1 MTRITHLLGAGPT
14 LSFEFSAPR
23 DEAGAERL
31 RHTLARLSAHRPDFM
46 SVTYGAG
53 GTTRGPTRDWVQ
65 RIRDDFHVE
74 AMPHLTCVAHTRAE
88 VAAIINDYQSDKI
101 ENILALRG
109 DLPQPLSSL
118 PPEGR
123 GLPQPTSPLP
133 PSGGELPQAEG
144 GLPAFDTAAE
154 LADFIRARADWDIG
168 VAAHP
173 EGHPMAASVE
183 ADLAHQSAKLRQADF
198 AITQFFFTSEY
209 YEQFVS
215 QLDARGAQ
223 TPVIAGIMP
232 PTNLAGI
239 ERMSALNA
247 TEFPTRIRDRLERAG
262 SAAERRAI
270 GVEVAVDLGRELLE
284 LGAPGIHIYT
294 MNFARAASE
303 VASALGWD
311 ASES

>member
-1 MTRITHLLGAGPT
+1 MARITQLLDAGQT

-31 RHTLARLSAHRPDFM
+31 RHTLDRLSKHDPDFM

-65 RIRDDFHVE
+65 TIRDHFDVE
-74 AMPHLTCVAHTRAE
+74 AMPHLTCVAHTRDE
-88 VAAIINDYQSDKI
+88 IGGIIEQYQSDGI
-101 ENILALRG
+101 DNILALRG
-109 DLPQPLSSL
+109 DLPQGV
-118 PPEGR
+118 ET
-123 GLPQPTSPLP
+123 Q
-133 PSGGELPQAEG
+133 QQ
-144 GLPAFDTAAE
+144 AFDTAAQ
-154 LADFIRARADWDIG
+154 LADFIRQRANWDIG

-183 ADLAHQSAKLRQADF
+183 ADLAHQTAKLAQADF
-198 AITQFFFTSEY
+198 AITQFFYRAEY

-215 QLDARGAQ
+215 QLDARGVQ

-232 PTNLAGI
+232 PTNVAGI

-247 TEFPTRIRDRLERAG
+247 SEFPSEIRERLERADTQ
-262 SAAERRAI
+262 AERREI
-270 GVEVAVDLGRELLE
+270 GVEVAADLGRELLE
-284 LGAPGIHIYT
+284 RGAPGLHIYT

-303 VASALGWD
+303 VASALGW
-311 ASES
+311 EQT